1 MTARTVTLPGKAT
14 RKSMHPILVSLLCV
28 GAGAV
33 CFVVSFGLSFDLYGE
48 SGIEALTGFLMLDL
62 VVGLAAGIASGPV
75 RRRAVGNAL
84 LLAAGIFS
92 SFALPA
98 TVLAIVRFGQR
109 RTLPVD
115 AAIVSLAALGSTG
128 MSLWQDTVVGITP
141 ENPLLIAAGSAALTI
156 GLLLWARMRAT
167 RAALID
173 ALRKQAE
180 STEQAR
186 AALEKSYEAELAS
199 ARARER
205 SALARDMHDGISHKL
220 AIVSMHAGALASRDD
235 LSPQQVRDASHT
247 IRNAA
252 AEAGE
257 LLREVLIA
265 LRSPDAGP
273 QACPLP
279 TTESIEALIAAAQA
293 RGSRVSLIWRNLT
306 PSELRAGSAQAVALA
321 RIVEESLMNAAKYA
335 PGEFLDIRIAREGNV
350 LVLNASN
357 RLGEA
362 APSSP
367 LGTGHGLIGIAER
380 ARLLGGRAASGPTT
394 DGRFEVEVELPW
406 RPTN

>member
-98 TVLAIVRFGQR
+98 TVLAIVRLGER
-109 RTLPVD
+109 RSLPSD

-406 RPTN
+406 KPTN